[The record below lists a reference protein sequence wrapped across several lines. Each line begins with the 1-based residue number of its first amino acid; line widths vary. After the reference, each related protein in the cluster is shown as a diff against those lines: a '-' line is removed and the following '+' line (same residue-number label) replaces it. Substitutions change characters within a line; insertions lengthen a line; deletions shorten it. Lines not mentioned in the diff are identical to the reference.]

1 MTPALAEISIY
12 RPTYTLRNDLPEFTR
27 YNNTESASGDYPVT
41 DSCERS
47 ATIMNDDYVKLSF
60 KLLNQTVFEAFS
72 FIYYD
77 NQLFFLKE
85 EYRPTAKG
93 AYYQYDMKFV
103 SIANMLDK
111 HMCLRYMV
119 VDNVEVS
126 PEPEINMNGTLA
138 EMAVIVLS
146 SIQGAARRLDTNQ
159 PNLFYT
165 YVLNRLTIADDLQQ
179 NTTLQTFSFS
189 GQNIADVLTQIAEVY
204 EIEWWVT
211 QENLTTVKLH
221 LCKCEQGDALVLS
234 DRYRETGDTLQP
246 YVSRGLR
253 SCEYSQ
259 EWSNIP
265 QKIIPFGSDRNITRK
280 QALQT
285 VNGNDMYVS
294 YGKQL
299 RLAPYTTYNVTDR
312 GGNQAQKTTDALGAF
327 TNTAVRSGIE
337 TIEMFDDIYPRCHF
351 RVLGVSM
358 RGTDNPRYTITAAA
372 IKADGVS
379 LMSYA
384 EMVAAELLPLQIEP
398 NETLSIIF
406 ESGYLNGRE
415 FEVAYDIK
423 EVNGV
428 VQWTLTIVPDE
439 DGDNGVSLPFGNFIP
454 RARVEGGYE
463 GDMFAIFHMV
473 MPQGYITRAQ
483 EELAQAA
490 YEKLLAIEDTRP
502 EIKCKT
508 EPLFFANQTL
518 YLGKRVAV
526 HSEIFGDIIET
537 AGGEIA
543 PDSPSLFVSRVTS
556 FSHSLTKP
564 NEVEFKLASSRVEG
578 RLAEIEA
585 VIADQTSD
593 IRGLEQRAINLSRR
607 GWHDAAEMRDMLESL
622 AAEMMLVGVEKH
634 QFAFTSAIECVNG
647 YMVAGVNHFDHLHI
661 SAGYI
666 QHTQEPYIK
675 YANGGRWDINETNL
689 TTDASNRSIV
699 YDPQDETNS
708 LHLTPFYLYAIC
720 RSNATT
726 AELVLTADKHENDT
740 DYLLM
745 GILSSEFEDE
755 AAVGGTTSFRV
766 FNRSNGFTAIAG
778 GTITTEQIQDPT
790 RSLIIDFASDPPRI
804 VAKNG
809 AKIIGN
815 IEFTLTE
822 ENIQQVLGRLG
833 DIGGEN
839 LIETMGEVYTR
850 TGTYVGLN
858 QAVIPFR
865 NRVNG
870 SYPTFEAGKYVFSA
884 ESINILKT
892 SNGVPPNGIAIEI
905 VNGESRSAI
914 TAYWAVQQSNPTT
927 AVELETAR
935 PLFLRITWSENAEAT
950 ITIKNAM
957 FQKGDMATAYIPYID
972 HLTNALKGSTEVAG
986 GLLMTNVLML
996 KDENGDVVAGMS
1008 GLTDNSEISGRE
1020 SEGVAMFSGGSYH
1033 EALLQAQ
1040 AAARGTLE
1048 QLAKLLPILFTKTGS
1063 GSRVGCFNV
1072 EDENTVFVENEEKTE
1087 KITFD
1092 TQLGITISK
1101 KINGVYVD
1109 KVRMHA
1115 GEIQNNTII
1124 TAQIGSGTIQ
1134 YQAVAFNSL
1143 PALAFPPN
1151 YNSSFVL
1158 SSSFS
1163 TYRMTGSIT
1172 SINVYIYTPTYQT
1185 SDYQQP
1191 FSFQIR
1197 NVTFGL
1203 LHIASGRKF
1212 VLARHDGLNNPYATF
1227 ASYYLAL
1234 QPTSSTFSMVLP
1246 SGEYKMYVDIGS
1258 ATGYTKQNYEGNSY
1272 NLKSVLSYPLIGYC
1286 PFDGTLYF
1294 SSQNNETITE
1304 IASNGICVRSP
1315 YGAMQFL
1322 NSSANGLFAVLSGL
1336 PNENGATQVGQLYR
1350 DSSGVIKVKMQV

>member
-1 MTPALAEISIY
+1 MNAPLTEIFIY
-12 RPTYTLRNDLPEFTR
+12 NP
-27 YNNTESASGDYPVT
+27 SGVVVMNGSSQTFPVT
-41 DSCERS
+41 DNCERN
-47 ATIMNDDYVKLSF
+47 ATVMGDDYIKLSF
-60 KLLNQTVFEAFS
+60 TLPNKIDFAAFS
-72 FIYYD
+72 YIEYAGNKNETTQRY
-77 NQLFFLKE
+77 FLKE
-85 EYRPTAKG
+85 DYFPADKGGFYEYELN
-93 AYYQYDMKFV
+93 FV
-103 SIANMLDK
+103 SFANMLSKSICHRHIEVTDGN
-111 HMCLRYMV
+111 
-119 VDNVEVS
+119 DNTEVWD
-126 PEPEINMNGTLA
+126 EPEINLNATLEVMA
-138 EMAVIVLS
+138 ELIIQ
-146 SIQGAARRLDTNQ
+146 SIHQAALRL
-159 PNLFYT
+159 PVCVYT
-165 YVLNRLTIADDLQQ
+165 SMLAAMQVGNLQQ
-179 NTTLQTFSFS
+179 NTSLLTYSFS
-189 GQNIADVLTQIAEVY
+189 GETIFNVLTQIANMNEV
-204 EIEWWVT
+204 EWYIDH
-211 QENLTTVKLH
+211 ENTIPQLH
-221 LCKCEQGDALVLS
+221 IIKCERYDTIPLN
-234 DRYRETGDTLQP
+234 DRFFRTGTSLLP
-246 YVSRGLR
+246 TRSGGLL

-259 EWSNIP
+259 KWTDIP
-265 QKIIPFGSDRNITRK
+265 QFLIPYGSERNMTRK
-280 QALQT
+280 TSVAEIAGAQ
-285 VNGNDMYVS
+285 MYVS
-294 YGKQL
+294 YGKRL
-299 RLAPYTTYNVTDR
+299 RLNRYDSLGNLVDYIIKDENGNSKTIHVGEHGEIENTGVTT
-312 GGNQAQKTTDALGAF
+312 
-327 TNTAVRSGIE
+327 GIE
-337 TIEMFDDIYPRCHF
+337 VVEMFDDVYPRCHYQ
-351 RVLGVSM
+351 VVAVEVE
-358 RGTDNPRYTITAAA
+358 GTPEYPKYVITAQA
-372 IKADGVS
+372 IDEATGN
-379 LMSYA
+379 LMSGA
-384 EMVAAELLPLQIEP
+384 EMVSAGIMPITLQEGQ
-398 NETLSIIF
+398 TLTIIF
-406 ESGYLNGRE
+406 ESGFLNGRE
-415 FEVAYDIK
+415 FEVNNRSFKVSGQSAWNLILSIIA
-423 EVNGV
+423 EGGE
-428 VQWTLTIVPDE
+428 E
-439 DGDNGVSLPFGNFIP
+439 DDSPMIPFGSFIP
-454 RARVEGGYE
+454 RV
-463 GDMFAIFHMV
+463 GDRFAMFGME
-473 MPQGYITRAQ
+473 MPQGYINNAKQ
-483 EELAQAA
+483 ELAQKA
-490 YEKLLAIEDTRP
+490 YDKMLEIESTRP
-502 EIKCKT
+502 EVKCTADPNEFK
-508 EPLFFANQTL
+508 NI
-518 YLGKRVAV
+518 YLVLGQRVAV
-526 HSEIFGDIIET
+526 QSDIFGVST
-537 AGGEIA
+537 Y
-543 PDSPSLFVSRVTS
+543 VSRVTS
-556 FSHSLTKP
+556 FSHSLTTP
-564 NEVEFKLASSRVEG
+564 DNVTFKLASSRVVG
-578 RLAEIEA
+578 KLAA
-585 VIADQTSD
+585 VQQAIADQTND
-593 IRGLEQRAINLSRR
+593 IQGLEQRTTNISRR
-607 GWHDAAEMRDMLESL
+607 SWRDTSEMVTMLEALVS
-622 AAEMMLVGVEKH
+622 EMMLVGVQKY
-634 QFAFTSAIECVNG
+634 QFAFTSGITCVDVVSG
-647 YMVAGVNHFDHLHI
+647 EYEAVFDHLHI
-661 SAGYI
+661 TAGTI
-666 QHTQEPYIK
+666 EHTQKPYIDYSNK
-675 YANGGRWDINETNL
+675 GVWNVAQQDINTNVL
-689 TTDASNRSIV
+689 GSALDPLVAYYVYAVCDVPNAS
-699 YDPQDETNS
+699 TN
-708 LHLTPFYLYAIC
+708 P
-720 RSNATT
+720 NNE
-726 AELVLTADKHENDT
+726 AEIILSSSQLSDT
-740 DYLLM
+740 KYLLM
-745 GILSSEFEDE
+745 GILSSEFDDTYDP
-755 AAVGGTTSFRV
+755 AHKTRKRV

-839 LIETMGEVYTR
+839 LIETMGEVYIQ

-865 NRVNG
+865 NRING

-892 SNGVPPNGIAIEI
+892 SNGVPPSGIAIEI

-957 FQKGDMATAYIPYID
+957 LQKGDMATAYIPYID

-996 KDENGDVVAGMS
+996 KDENGNVVAGMS
-1008 GLTDNSEISGRE
+1008 GLTDNSEISGSE
-1020 SEGVAMFSGGSYH
+1020 SEGVAMFSGGTYH

-1227 ASYYLAL
+1227 TSYYLAL